1 MQNDK
6 YVFINLFKKVI
17 KKFLTMSAST
27 NVIKR
32 PRKSNFSPAECT
44 LLLELAEEKLSV
56 IHEKFSNMLN
66 NKMKANIWKSI
77 MDKIKDKWRT
87 MVSAAKKDY
96 SRTKQQQKQT
106 GGGSAK
112 ETSRRIIELF
122 EDKPSFSGITGDI
135 ESGKLHN
142 FA

>member
-32 PRKSNFSPAECT
+32 PQKSNFSPVECT

-106 GGGSAK
+106 GGGSAPAPVK

-122 EDKPSFSGITGDI
+122 EDKPSFSGITGGI
-135 ESGKLHN
+135 
-142 FA
+142 